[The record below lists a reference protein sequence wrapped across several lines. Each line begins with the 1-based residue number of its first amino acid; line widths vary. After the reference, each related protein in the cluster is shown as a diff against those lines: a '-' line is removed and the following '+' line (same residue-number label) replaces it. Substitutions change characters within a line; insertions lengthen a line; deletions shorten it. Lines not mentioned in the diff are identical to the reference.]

1 MKKRGIDVTNKKYTV
16 FIKELKQNLEE
27 YNEMSEKLFL
37 ALGSLINTEVDDLI
51 DPVQDAI
58 AITKLMRER
67 TEDIINTTTQG
78 LHDTPQIS
86 LMDMMNY
93 EQTLSRFNDLLIY
106 LDDKEKD
113 GDYHD
118 IFEITDSY
126 ERELVENYIKRV
138 LEIWL
143 EGI

>member
-1 MKKRGIDVTNKKYTV
+1 MKKRSIDVTNKKYTV